1 MPWTDERV
9 DTLKKLW
16 HDGVSASAIARSI
29 GETTR
34 NAVIGKVHRL
44 GLAGRATTSRIRSE
58 HPRASSIF
66 VARGRSKK
74 RRALPLTARIPHRHS
89 AMLPE
94 LAPQPANTVTIAT
107 LTADSCRWPIGDPKT
122 HGFHFCGR
130 PARFNCPYCDYH
142 AAIAYR

>member
-1 MPWTDERV
+1 MTWTNERV
-9 DTLKKLW
+9 DALKKLW
-16 HDGVSASAIARSI
+16 HDGLSASVIAGRI
-29 GETTR
+29 GDTTR

-44 GLAGRATTSRIRSE
+44 GLAGRMTQSRIRSE
-58 HPRASSIF
+58 RPRATYIF

-74 RRALPLTARIPHRHS
+74 QRALPLTARAPHRHS
-89 AMLPE
+89 VMLPE
-94 LAPQPANTVTIAT
+94 LAPPPAGTVTIAT
-107 LTADSCRWPIGDPKT
+107 LTSDSCRWPIGDPKT